1 MNRCLRVVDVT
12 TAPSQSATA
21 PSHAA
26 ALSSANPRSS
36 FAPTRTR
43 GAFDRSRG
51 ANLARVR
58 GSMGTTSSAPARDS
72 RGDLRQRA
80 AQQAQQPRYTA
91 RPGHANA
98 PQPFQGQQNYA
109 APRYYGQVRAQRDRG
124 LAEDPPPSRSRS
136 RVTRNA
142 PKGDRVLAR
151 RGCSTPL
158 RTREKKKTKLLDTR
172 RESRFSARRRAL
184 TSSPPTV
191 SFANPKT
198 SLLPSPR
205 DLRRSAR
212 RARRRSATTLI

>member
-142 PKGDRVLAR
+142 PKGDARPTRVFDTIHAR
-151 RGCSTPL
+151 
-158 RTREKKKTKLLDTR
+158 KTKLLDLGITR
-172 RESRFSARRRAL
+172 RDSPREDRRADL
-184 TSSPPTV
+184 V
-191 SFANPKT
+191 ANPT
-198 SLLPSPR
+198 PS
-205 DLRRSAR
+205 RSRTLKPASS
-212 RARRRSATTLI
+212 RARGICDGAHDAHDDDPQPR

>member
-151 RGCSTPL
+151 RGCSTPF
-158 RTREKKKTKLLDTR
+158 TREKQNFWTS
-172 RESRFSARRRAL
+172 ESRVAILRRDSPRADL
-184 TSSPPTV
+184 V
-191 SFANPKT
+191 ANPT
-198 SLLPSPR
+198 PS
-205 DLRRSAR
+205 RSRTLKPASS
-212 RARRRSATTLI
+212 RARGICDGAHDAHDDDPQPR

>member
-1 MNRCLRVVDVT
+1 VNRCLRVVDVT

-151 RGCSTPL
+151 RGCSTPF
-158 RTREKKKTKLLDTR
+158 TREKKKTKLLDFGITR
-172 RESRFSARRRAL
+172 RDSPREDRRADL
-184 TSSPPTV
+184 V
-191 SFANPKT
+191 ANPT
-198 SLLPSPR
+198 PS
-205 DLRRSAR
+205 RSRTLKPASS
-212 RARRRSATTLI
+212 RARGICDGAHDAHDDDPQPR

>member
-1 MNRCLRVVDVT
+1 MKRCLRVVDVT

-43 GAFDRSRG
+43 GAFDCSRG

-124 LAEDPPPSRSRS
+124 LAEDPPPSRSLPCHAKRAEGRPTLAVS
-136 RVTRNA
+136 PDAGVRHLHITRD
-142 PKGDRVLAR
+142 KEKR
-151 RGCSTPL
+151 
-158 RTREKKKTKLLDTR
+158 KKKNKTFGR
-172 RESRFSARRRAL
+172 ASSRFSA
-184 TSSPPTV
+184 P
-191 SFANPKT
+191 
-198 SLLPSPR
+198 
-205 DLRRSAR
+205 RRSHEDAR
-212 RARRRSATTLI
+212 